1 MKKILSLLMIM
12 LALTSASFASP
23 GLVLSEGNIDDLAI
37 YSPDG
42 TLIDSMSEV
51 SETGM
56 VIRTAD
62 ESVAFTSDYGTIR
75 LNGNSLL
82 AVTGY
87 DLSLPS
93 LYLLYGEMD
102 IATAGDLQL
111 TVYTPVTSTLLPGS
125 GEYSFIT
132 SDNEEIFSNY
142 SSHSVTAFDG
152 IRGIY
157 EEVGPME
164 TLNYLAWPRKE
175 AIPASAETSEEQI
188 PQAPVIG
195 NPEIGVSL
203 PSPTIIDIT
212 RETRIPASP
221 SIGEPSVEVSKE
233 PTLIEIGKE
242 TIPAAEITESAEI
255 AEPAETTEPA
265 VVTEPVTEEPETAVT
280 EPIEITEPA
289 VVTEPET
296 EEPETAV
303 TEAAETAV
311 EEKPAA
317 LPDVA
322 PITPPAVTEK
332 DESIFDIRLGGRV
345 YGSQNG
351 TENINAY
358 IQPSLSIGSFT
369 LTLNIDPFA
378 IISGIESESVT
389 DWIGFA
395 SDFIDEISYYGDSV
409 LLAIDR
415 TSYLPGDTAGLFTG
429 LNHNYDG
436 AFPALS
442 LNHTFTSEY
451 YGHRIWFDDL
461 SFRNAGDNSGN
472 GGLELTIRTGDS
484 YPLAITFGGAVNFN
498 PEALSVDL
506 YPEASIYIPMM
517 WGDFNLG
524 LKASAATA
532 YFDDY
537 TVNPFTENGM
547 LIAAAIPFS
556 FSGFTFELGGAWST
570 ENMHYGMLGNTLYTP
585 ASGNYVTLRAL
596 AEYRSN
602 IFGVR
607 AEGWMDIDLGSSSI
621 STTNSYADA
630 SAYLNLYG
638 LSLFG
643 GIRAQI
649 YEAAADM
656 EYYGGIGTD
665 LGPLDSKLMMSY
677 NAEDGFALTFA
688 SSVSMFGRN
697 REKASG
703 FSGHLP
709 LTAEIETGFEYL
721 VTDGETS
728 PVFTVTPKVFIGN
741 EDYSIALR
749 APIRMTY
756 ADSRFI
762 LGGFNGY
769 ESWDFGTTES
779 DEDMRIYRA
788 VTDSF
793 ALIEGIDLG
802 DPASSLAYL
811 NAERGYR
818 KNGTLFSNY
827 GDEDALALRLGFNF
841 PNLSLAVYADNA
853 EAPHIVEGGIVF
865 YPGEFGG
872 PSISIT
878 LPGEVLMTSS
888 FLDYALLFYPE
899 FRVSVPF
906 ADNYEISVYASGEI
920 STVYQNGEMVDS
932 NIIYDFGAGAMN
944 DYMAG
949 LQFRMDLGTVAL
961 SVDGGIRNN
970 GRLAPYIFTE
980 LSSAM
985 NDTAGTLSEI
995 AAREGNNDL
1004 KYYAAASIALDFDF
1018 IGFEATYS
1026 VNDLLGYAAEPG
1038 DYLSLAIGG
1047 NINDEVKLYASFA
1060 KDNLTSSFRNSLP
1073 FMDYITT
1080 DALFSVGAD
1089 FSFSRV
1095 GFTAEL
1101 QSSFD
1106 NGTSEY
1112 INVPAHKDQADVRLM
1127 MKARLSF

>member
-132 SDNEEIFSNY
+132 SDSEEIFSNY

-175 AIPASAETSEEQI
+175 AIPASAETSEEQV

-233 PTLIEIGKE
+233 PTLIEIRKE

-303 TEAAETAV
+303 TEAAETAA

-537 TVNPFTENGM
+537 TVNPFTENGI
-547 LIAAAIPFS
+547 LIAASIPFS

-585 ASGNYVTLRAL
+585 ASGNYVTVRAL

-638 LSLFG
+638 LTLFG

-793 ALIEGIDLG
+793 ALIDHITLG
-802 DPASSLAYL
+802 DGHDTIAYL
-811 NAERGYR
+811 LAERGYR
-818 KNGTLFSNY
+818 KNGTLFSDY
-827 GDEDALALRLGFNF
+827 GWNDALSLRIGFNF
-841 PNLSLAVYADNA
+841 PNLAIGIYADNM
-853 EAPHIVEGGIVF
+853 EAPHISEFSIGF
-865 YPGEFGG
+865 YPIDLDSLSF
-872 PSISIT
+872 SINVPMEMLFASSET
-878 LPGEVLMTSS
+878 YELLM
-888 FLDYALLFYPE
+888 YPE
-899 FRVSVPF
+899 FRIDIPFYGFRVSAF
-906 ADNYEISVYASGEI
+906 IM
-920 STVYQNGEMVDS
+920 GEMGTKYRDGIATETNV
-932 NIIYDFGAGAMN
+932 IYDFQNGTFYDYLIGAELAYSGNGMDISLQTGYRSGRIGPDLFNEFTARNGRIISSMTDISDPGWYIKAAYSLDFGYVDFGISYAIDSIVAMFSDIDN
-944 DYMAG
+944 GRYSDTLSISLGGMVSDSARLYGRFARCDFASSFSKGLGFADYM
-949 LQFRMDLGTVAL
+949 LSPDTIFAL
-961 SVDGGIRNN
+961 
-970 GRLAPYIFTE
+970 
-980 LSSAM
+980 
-985 NDTAGTLSEI
+985 
-995 AAREGNNDL
+995 
-1004 KYYAAASIALDFDF
+1004 
-1018 IGFEATYS
+1018 
-1026 VNDLLGYAAEPG
+1026 
-1038 DYLSLAIGG
+1038 
-1047 NINDEVKLYASFA
+1047 
-1060 KDNLTSSFRNSLP
+1060 
-1073 FMDYITT
+1073 
-1080 DALFSVGAD
+1080 GAD
-1089 FSFSRV
+1089 FTFGIV
-1095 GFTAEL
+1095 GFNAEL
-1101 QSSFD
+1101 RTAFHADAEQPYMNILTMNSD
-1106 NGTSEY
+1106 
-1112 INVPAHKDQADVRLM
+1112 PALELSV
-1127 MKARLSF
+1127 KARFVF